1 MGLLI
6 VLILIIIAVFV
17 VNVIFDRLIALAKEA
32 CQELF
37 ASKVL

>member
-17 VNVIFDRLIALAKEA
+17 VNVVFDRLIALAKEE
-32 CQELF
+32 CHELF
-37 ASKVL
+37 TSKVS